1 MVQEG
6 IRILFVEDDP
16 SMQTLFSILVK
27 ARTAEVFYAR
37 DGIAGLKAFEDQR
50 PDLVITDIQMPG
62 MSGMDMLRNI
72 RQIEPSVPCVIL
84 SAYTIPEYFIE
95 AIEIGIQGFLI
106 KPLRKDQLLS
116 LLDQQTAAILAER
129 RLRELEARRIA
140 AEEDLRRLNE
150 ELEQRVNERTRQL
163 EIEVQE
169 RKRAEEEL
177 IILNRNLEIRVK
189 EELRK
194 REKQQNLLIQKS
206 KLESM
211 GELAAGMAHEI
222 NQPLAGISMT
232 LDNIHFHLA
241 SGTPDPSYLERKISV
256 CFEDIERIRHLIDH
270 VRTFSRDQDARIEDR
285 VDVTAVI
292 RNALSLTQTQYRN
305 HKINLLV
312 HLPAEPLYCL
322 GNPFRL
328 EQVLLNLLSNA
339 RYAVDEKAAQQKQAA
354 YHREIMV
361 EAIQEGEKIV
371 VEISDN
377 GTGISKSNIGRVFDP
392 FFTTKG
398 QEAGTGLGLSIVY
411 GILKDMGGEISVRS
425 KTGVFTTMTFKLP
438 LYKDKHDR

>member
-150 ELEQRVNERTRQL
+150 ELEQRVNER
-163 EIEVQE
+163 
-169 RKRAEEEL
+169 
-177 IILNRNLEIRVK
+177 
-189 EELRK
+189 
-194 REKQQNLLIQKS
+194 
-206 KLESM
+206 
-211 GELAAGMAHEI
+211 
-222 NQPLAGISMT
+222 
-232 LDNIHFHLA
+232 
-241 SGTPDPSYLERKISV
+241 
-256 CFEDIERIRHLIDH
+256 
-270 VRTFSRDQDARIEDR
+270 
-285 VDVTAVI
+285 
-292 RNALSLTQTQYRN
+292 
-305 HKINLLV
+305 
-312 HLPAEPLYCL
+312 
-322 GNPFRL
+322 
-328 EQVLLNLLSNA
+328 
-339 RYAVDEKAAQQKQAA
+339 
-354 YHREIMV
+354 
-361 EAIQEGEKIV
+361 
-371 VEISDN
+371 
-377 GTGISKSNIGRVFDP
+377 
-392 FFTTKG
+392 
-398 QEAGTGLGLSIVY
+398 
-411 GILKDMGGEISVRS
+411 
-425 KTGVFTTMTFKLP
+425 
-438 LYKDKHDR
+438 